1 MFAAYLKEG
10 LDAVELLRRSVEVTK
25 EFEYDA
31 TLPNVRDRIKPRF
44 VSTKLV
50 PVKNRILSEV
60 LNPQPRCS
68 EVLKELL
75 AWIDRVDYA
84 SQQGAP
90 RPPCVRLD
98 GSPVFPEEGSENDL
112 WWMTLDGLL

>member
-10 LDAVELLRRSVEVTK
+10 LDAVEILRRSVEVTK

-31 TLPNVRDRIKPRF
+31 TLLNVRERIKPRF

-84 SQQGAP
+84 SQQGVP

-112 WWMTLDGLL
+112 WWMILDGLL

>member
-1 MFAAYLKEG
+1 LIHRPRESPRSHPQELIGIPPADLIKDVFAAYLKEG
-10 LDAVELLRRSVEVTK
+10 LDAVEILRRSVEVTK

-31 TLPNVRDRIKPRF
+31 TLPNVRERIKPRF

-75 AWIDRVDYA
+75 AWIGD
-84 SQQGAP
+84 
-90 RPPCVRLD
+90 
-98 GSPVFPEEGSENDL
+98 
-112 WWMTLDGLL
+112 

>member
-10 LDAVELLRRSVEVTK
+10 LDAVEILRRSVEVTK

-31 TLPNVRDRIKPRF
+31 TLPNVRDRITPRF
-44 VSTKLV
+44 VSAKLR
-50 PVKNRILSEV
+50 PVNNRILAEV

-75 AWIDRVDYA
+75 TWIDRVDYA

>member
-10 LDAVELLRRSVEVTK
+10 LDAVEILRRSVEVTK

-68 EVLKELL
+68 ELSGPPIESNNLGPTVIVTTLVDSKNPDHRTPSERHARSLL
-75 AWIDRVDYA
+75 Q
-84 SQQGAP
+84 S
-90 RPPCVRLD
+90 LH
-98 GSPVFPEEGSENDL
+98 
-112 WWMTLDGLL
+112 